1 MALESP
7 GVQVSVIDESF
18 YTPAE
23 PGTTPLIIVA
33 SGQDKTNSSNTG
45 IAAGTTK
52 ANAGEVFTITSQRE
66 LAETF
71 GDPTFI
77 TDASGAAVHGGEQ
90 NEYGLQAAYSF
101 LGVANRAYI
110 VRADVNLTELTATA
124 EEPAADP
131 EAGTYWLDTSAT
143 SWGIFEWNNA
153 PATLSGGQKF
163 KEITPRVIT
172 SDSEM
177 DNTAPKAGIGTI
189 GEYAVTATTLYPI
202 KRMWYKSAANAGTW
216 VEVGSNAW
224 SMAWP
229 TVVGTKSSPTVESG
243 DTLIINGV
251 NGAANLSITATVGG
265 TGTQALSTLVTEV
278 NSQIAAAGK
287 SSVISAAVVNGK
299 FELYV
304 SNALDNTGTAT
315 ATASG
320 ITLSGT
326 LVAAD
331 AANSAIGVASGTY
344 YPPALQMTPH
354 TQVPEWKNNGVDVN
368 KPTGSVWVKTTDPN
382 GGAKWRIKIWNDA
395 TKLFDEQS
403 APLYPTNHDAIYNLD
418 RAAGGAN
425 LGVGTLYVQTNAG
438 ETLGADA
445 TPALATFKIFR
456 REVLG
461 AVSIKSTIIAN
472 STFTNG
478 VVYDYTLSETRPN
491 SSVLHSKVGSFTGS
505 GDATTSA
512 ERFAASINS
521 LGLLHVS
528 ASIDNSNRVVITH
541 ATGGDFRIGDGA
553 NLPFSTA
560 GFSAFVSA
568 GVGTTNLYGAPGGD
582 DVHNLVASGWKYL
595 APQSTPDN
603 PTSLTADGALWYN
616 SIVDEVD
623 IMIHDGTNWRGYKEV
638 NPSYPGPIISAT
650 QPFVRQDGTSAL
662 ESGDIWISTADLEN
676 YPQVYRYTQA
686 GTWFLLDNTDQT
698 TEDGILFAD
707 ARWGVSG
714 GNSTGLDQASIEELL
729 LSSYL
734 DHDAP
739 DPALYPRGMLLWN
752 TRRSGFNVKEF
763 RRNYVPLTEENQR
776 GTDDGSSMSNYYPHR
791 WVTVSTN
798 NEDGSGAFGRKAQRK
813 VVVRALQALV
823 NSNERMRDEEGLNY
837 NLISCPG
844 YPELIGEMV
853 SLNVDRGLTAFV
865 VGDTPFRLN
874 SSGTSLN
881 NWGNNVEGAF
891 EDSDSGLVTSDEY
904 LGVYYP
910 SGITSDNF
918 GNNIVV
924 PASHMML
931 RTIALSDQVAYP
943 WFAPAGTRRGGVT
956 NASAVGYVDAEGEF
970 RTIAL
975 NEGQRNV
982 LYNVNVNPV
991 TFITGS
997 GVVCMGQ
1004 KTRARNASALDR
1016 INVARL
1022 VVYLRRQ
1029 LNALAK
1035 PYIFEPNDKITRDEI
1050 KQQVESLMLELVG
1063 QRALYDFLVVCDESN
1078 NTPSRIDRNQLFV
1091 DIAIEPVKAV
1101 EFIYI
1106 PLRLKNTGE
1115 IASLG

>member
-33 SGQDKTNSSNTG
+33 SGQDKTNSSGTG
-45 IAAGTTK
+45 IAAGTLA
-52 ANAGEVFTITSQRE
+52 ANAGEIYTMTSQRE

-71 GDPTFI
+71 GDPTFY

-101 LGVANRAYI
+101 LGVANRAYV
-110 VRADVNLTELTATA
+110 VRADVNLTELSATS
-124 EEPAADP
+124 EEPAANP
-131 EAGTYWLDTSAT
+131 AAGTYWFDTSAT
-143 SWGIFEWNNA
+143 SFGIFQWNNA
-153 PATLSGGQKF
+153 SAVAGGQKF
-163 KEITPRVIT
+163 AAVTPIVIT
-172 SDSEM
+172 SDAQL
-177 DNTAPKAGIGTI
+177 DNTAPVQSIGKV
-189 GEYAVTATTLYPI
+189 GDYAVTATTAYPI
-202 KRMWYKSAANAGTW
+202 KRLWYKSSANNGTW

-229 TVVGTKSSPTVESG
+229 TIAGTKSSPIIQGG
-243 DTLIINGV
+243 DTLTINATNV
-251 NGAANLSITATVGG
+251 SITATVPG
-265 TGTQALSTLVTEV
+265 TGDQDLTQLVSAINTELT
-278 NSQIAAAGK
+278 SAGK
-287 SSVISAAVVNGK
+287 SSVISAAIVNGK
-299 FELYV
+299 LEIYA
-304 SNALDNTGTAT
+304 SNAIDGSSTEADN
-315 ATASG
+315 SNG
-320 ITLSGT
+320 ITLGGT
-326 LVAAD
+326 LVAAV
-331 AANSAIGVASGTY
+331 AADSPIGVANGTY
-344 YPPALQMTPH
+344 YPPKLQMSAH
-354 TQVPEWKNNGVDVN
+354 TKVPEFKQIDTYNR
-368 KPTGSVWVKTTDPN
+368 PTGSVWVKTTDPN
-382 GGAKWRIKIWNDA
+382 GGAKWRIKTWNDE
-395 TKLFDEQS
+395 TKLWDEQG
-403 APLYPTNHDAIYNLD
+403 APLYASNQEAIYNLD

-425 LGVGTLYVQTNAG
+425 IGVGTLYVQHNAG
-438 ETLGADA
+438 ETVGSDAD
-445 TPALATFKIFR
+445 PSLATFKIFR

-461 AVSIKSTIIAN
+461 AVSIVSSPITGTTFSAQSYGFTI
-472 STFTNG
+472 
-478 VVYDYTLSETRPN
+478 SETVPN
-491 SSVLHSKVGSFTGS
+491 SAALSTKTGSFVGAT
-505 GDATTSA
+505 DATTSA
-512 ERFAASINS
+512 ERFAAAINGM
-521 LGLLHVS
+521 GLIYVT
-528 ASIDNSNRVVITH
+528 ASIDGQNRVVITH
-541 ATGGDFRIGDGA
+541 SAGGDFRIGDGA
-553 NLPFSTA
+553 NIPFSTA
-560 GFSAFVSA
+560 GFSAFVST
-568 GVGTTNLYGAPGGD
+568 GVGTENLYGAPGGD
-582 DVHNLVASGWKYL
+582 TVHNFVASGWKFL
-595 APQSTPDN
+595 APTSSSDN

-616 SIVDEVD
+616 SIVDEIDLMV
-623 IMIHDGTNWRGYKEV
+623 HDGTNWRGYKNV
-638 NPSYPGPIISAT
+638 FTDFGGPIVSAT
-650 QPFVRQDGTSAL
+650 QPYTRQDGTSSL
-662 ESGDIWISTADLEN
+662 KYGDIWISTADLEN
-676 YPQVYRYTQA
+676 YPQIYRYNLA
-686 GTWFLLDNTDQT
+686 GTWELLDNTDQT
-698 TEDGILFAD
+698 SEDGVLFAD
-707 ARWGVSG
+707 ARWGISG
-714 GNSTGLDQASIEELL
+714 GTPTELAQATIDELL
-729 LSSYL
+729 ISDYL

-763 RRNYVPLTEENQR
+763 RRNYVPLVEENLR
-776 GTDDGSSMSNYYPHR
+776 GTDDGTSMSNYYPHR

-823 NSNERMRDEEGLNY
+823 NSNERMRDEEGLNF

-853 SLNVDRGLTAFV
+853 SLNVDRGLTSFV
-865 VGDTPFRLN
+865 LGDTPFRLG
-874 SSGTSLN
+874 SSGTELT
-881 NWGNNVEGAF
+881 NWGNNIAGTF
-891 EDSDSGLVTSDEY
+891 EDNDEGLVTSDEY
-904 LGVYYP
+904 LGIYYP
-910 SGITSDNF
+910 SGFTSDNA

-924 PASHMML
+924 PASHMMM
-931 RTIALSDQVAYP
+931 RTIALSDQVSYP
-943 WFAPAGTRRGGVT
+943 WFAPAGTRRGGIS
-956 NASAVGYVDAEGEF
+956 NCSAVGYVNSEGEF
-970 RTIAL
+970 STVAL

-982 LYNVNVNPV
+982 LYNVNVNPI

-1078 NTPSRIDRNQLFV
+1078 NTPSRIDRNQLYI